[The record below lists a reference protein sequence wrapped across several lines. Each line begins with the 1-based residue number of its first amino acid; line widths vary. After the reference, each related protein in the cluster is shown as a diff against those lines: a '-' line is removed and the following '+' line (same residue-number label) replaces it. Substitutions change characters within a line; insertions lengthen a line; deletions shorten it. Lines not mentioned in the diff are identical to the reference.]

1 MDYSQIATLALY
13 WAAGTL
19 VHLAKKMGRDKI
31 TVRQYFMS
39 KPLFTLASSC
49 VSIAVCI
56 GLYKAGDTGFV
67 SYFGA
72 SYVAENLINQFDAPP
87 QNESEDGT
95 TETAS
100 S

>member
-19 VHLAKKMGRDKI
+19 VHLAKKVSRDKI
-31 TVRQYFMS
+31 TIRQYFMS
-39 KPLFTLASSC
+39 KPLYTMASSC

-56 GLYKAGDTGFV
+56 GLYKMGDTGFV

-72 SYVAENLINQFDAPP
+72 SYVAENLINQFDAPQP
-87 QNESEDGT
+87 KEADDGS